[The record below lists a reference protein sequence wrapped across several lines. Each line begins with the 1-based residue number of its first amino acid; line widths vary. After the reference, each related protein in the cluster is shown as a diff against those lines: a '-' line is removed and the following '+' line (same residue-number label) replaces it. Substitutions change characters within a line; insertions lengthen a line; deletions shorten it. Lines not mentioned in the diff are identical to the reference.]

1 MFSVKIYKTPQIL
14 ILLLSIVAIF
24 SSILWTGAL
33 YANHKEVD
41 SECLT
46 SRFPILMYHHI
57 RPYNGITDPTAHN
70 LSVSPVEFEEQMK
83 YFSKKWWTSITTKS
97 IQGKHVPCNAFMVT
111 FDDGYYDVYKYA
123 MPIMEKYWYQGV
135 VSLIAAR
142 IDESDYLSGNQIRE
156 MQKQGWEI
164 ASHSWHHSILTRTP
178 IKELSYEIKKSKKDL
193 EKWFTEDVE
202 TFVYPG
208 GFYGPL
214 TLEEVKKSGYRHGL
228 STRFGYANLSWN
240 PLELARINI
249 PPGSRTEELKTLLET
264 AQQKN

>member
-1 MFSVKIYKTPQIL
+1 M
-14 ILLLSIVAIF
+14 
-24 SSILWTGAL
+24 
-33 YANHKEVD
+33 
-41 SECLT
+41 
-46 SRFPILMYHHI
+46 
-57 RPYNGITDPTAHN
+57 
-70 LSVSPVEFEEQMK
+70 
-83 YFSKKWWTSITTKS
+83 
-97 IQGKHVPCNAFMVT
+97 
-111 FDDGYYDVYKYA
+111 
-123 MPIMEKYWYQGV
+123 GV

-214 TLEEVKKSGYRHGL
+214 TLEEVRRSGYRYAL
-228 STRFGYANLSWN
+228 STRFGYANLS
-240 PLELARINI
+240 
-249 PPGSRTEELKTLLET
+249 
-264 AQQKN
+264 